1 MFEFCDIYQTLGCER
16 NSAAGDFKV
25 HKYNIISP
33 HLLCKKLHSMPELV
47 ERTFV
52 GKEGCLDTFWEN
64 ASQQPWFLE
73 HPAAQEIAAD
83 PSHCIP
89 LRIHGGGAP
98 VTKKSSTPFMTFC
111 SAVVHDLPSLQSRQL
126 MLALESKASP
136 EMYEVMEIMA
146 WSFKCFMDNKMPSH
160 DHMGQP
166 LEGPWAKNAG
176 QPITG
181 DYKLILCH
189 AVGDWEL
196 LRDYFALDIS
206 SALLPFT

>member
-1 MFEFCDIYQTLGCER
+1 
-16 NSAAGDFKV
+16 
-25 HKYNIISP
+25 
-33 HLLCKKLHSMPELV
+33 MPELF

-89 LRIHGGGAP
+89 LRIHGDGAP
-98 VTKKSSTPFMTFC
+98 VTKKSSTLFMTFC

-146 WSFKCFMDNKMPSH
+146 WSFKCLMDNKMPSH

-166 LEGPWAKNAG
+166 LEGPGQKLQVNPSLVITNSFYVMPWAIGSFFA
-176 QPITG
+176 IT
-181 DYKLILCH
+181 LPSTAIITEMQS
-189 AVGDWEL
+189 VS
-196 LRDYFALDIS
+196 FAL
-206 SALLPFT
+206 P